1 MNGGR
6 QRAPGA
12 GSPALPA
19 CSPLK
24 MCSWVLSCCLALQ
37 VRGAA
42 ARIWAMGEG
51 WDPRRWQGQRGGLC
65 ARTVLWHG
73 ASRPPVLFPTQHLAV
88 QASLLC
94 TFHLLLLPALPE
106 GQPRA
111 PAAGELLARS
121 LFACGVSALLQTSLG
136 SR

>member
-1 MNGGR
+1 M
-6 QRAPGA
+6 
-12 GSPALPA
+12 
-19 CSPLK
+19 
-24 MCSWVLSCCLALQ
+24 
-37 VRGAA
+37 
-42 ARIWAMGEG
+42 
-51 WDPRRWQGQRGGLC
+51 
-65 ARTVLWHG
+65 
-73 ASRPPVLFPTQHLAV
+73 QHLAV

-106 GQPRA
+106 GQPHS

>member
-1 MNGGR
+1 M
-6 QRAPGA
+6 
-12 GSPALPA
+12 
-19 CSPLK
+19 
-24 MCSWVLSCCLALQ
+24 
-37 VRGAA
+37 
-42 ARIWAMGEG
+42 
-51 WDPRRWQGQRGGLC
+51 
-65 ARTVLWHG
+65 LWHG
-73 ASRPPVLFPTQHLAV
+73 VARPPILFPAQHLAV

-106 GQPRA
+106 GQPHS

>member
-1 MNGGR
+1 M
-6 QRAPGA
+6 
-12 GSPALPA
+12 
-19 CSPLK
+19 
-24 MCSWVLSCCLALQ
+24 SWVEKGTAGRA
-37 VRGAA
+37 VH
-42 ARIWAMGEG
+42 
-51 WDPRRWQGQRGGLC
+51 P
-65 ARTVLWHG
+65 HG
-73 ASRPPVLFPTQHLAV
+73 AVARPPILFPTQHLAV

-106 GQPRA
+106 GQPHS